1 MSPGVGELGGIYAKG
16 TYMTKTYG
24 PEAFPT
30 PDQIDGFWSFD
41 KMHAPRPITPLS
53 SQVILPTLSQGFTKA
68 QAEYDSPIV
77 TEDKWINYYYFA
89 QFRPHAD
96 PAVVADRMT
105 RYEVTLAEKF
115 PLVGP
120 RWENEWKPPLIA
132 LVEQNKRADWSTLS
146 DVEMI
151 AQFDWFHEHMAHQWY
166 VHGHINFAL
175 LAAAAFCDMY
185 DEIVSPSD
193 TTESYQCLQGYH
205 TRSVDASKALWN
217 LGRVVRNDA
226 TLLEAFKNTPSKELV
241 GVLDHSEPGKKF
253 LAAFDEY
260 LFEFGWRSDAVYDMA
275 DITWM
280 EDPSIPLGALGGYID
295 LADSEDPDQ
304 HLAKAKANRQRLM
317 AAARGK
323 IADDPVRLAEFD
335 KRFEAASYNLP
346 LTEDHAFWIDQSG
359 VAVFRRFVVEIGKRL
374 AAKGSIDDANDVHY
388 LFPNELKSALYYGT
402 THKLSAAE
410 RRAEMAEWAKVAVPP
425 VLGTPPPPRGP
436 GEKGDPFIEAVVV
449 RLLGIT
455 PPMENTDPLLITG
468 VAGSGGLITGK
479 ARVVKSLNEASDVDE
494 GDIIVCEMTLPPWVP
509 LFSIASAFVT
519 DTGGVL
525 SHCAIVAREIGIPAV
540 VGTQIGSQVIKT
552 GQTITVDGNRGTVR
566 IHE

>member
-1 MSPGVGELGGIYAKG
+1 MMSS
-16 TYMTKTYG
+16 KTYG

-30 PDQIDGFWSFD
+30 ADQIDGFWSFD

-53 SQVILPTLSQGFTKA
+53 SQIILPTLSEGFTKA
-68 QAEYDSPIV
+68 QAEYDSPII

-89 QFRPHAD
+89 QFGPHRD
-96 PAVVADRMT
+96 PEVVADRLS
-105 RYEVTLAEKF
+105 RYETTLARQF

-120 RWENEWKPPLIA
+120 RWENEWKPPLIE
-132 LVEQNKRADWSTLS
+132 LVEKNKRADWSKLS
-146 DVEMI
+146 DAELI
-151 AQFDWFHEHMAHQWY
+151 PQFDWFHKHMAHQWY

-185 DEIVSPSD
+185 DEIVSPTD
-193 TTESYQCLQGYH
+193 VTESYQCLQGYH

-217 LGRVVRNDA
+217 LGRLVRNDA
-226 TLLEAFKNTPSKELV
+226 TLNAAFKNTPPKELM
-241 GVLDHSEPGKKF
+241 GVLGQSEPGKKF
-253 LAAFDEY
+253 LAEFDTY

-275 DITWM
+275 DITWI

-295 LADSEDPDQ
+295 LPDSENPDQ
-304 HLAKAKANRQRLM
+304 HLAKAVSRREKLM
-317 AAARGK
+317 AAARAK
-323 IADDPVRLAEFD
+323 IADDPAKSAEFE

-359 VAVFRRFVVEIGKRL
+359 IAVFRRFVMEIGARL
-374 AAKGSIDDANDVHY
+374 AASGSIATADDVHY
-388 LFPNELKSALYYGT
+388 LFPDELKAALTGGGDHT
-402 THKLSAAE
+402 AVVAE
-410 RRAEMAEWAKVAVPP
+410 RRAEMAEWAKVPVPP
-425 VLGTPPPPRGP
+425 VLGTPPPPPAP
-436 GEKGDPFIEAVVV
+436 GEKSDPFIEAVVV

-455 PPMENTDPLLITG
+455 PPNENTDPMLVTG
-468 VAGSGGLITGK
+468 VAGSGGVITGK

-540 VGTQIGSQVIKT
+540 VGTQIGSNVIKT
-552 GQTITVDGNRGTVR
+552 GQTITVDGNKGTVR
-566 IHE
+566 IHP

>member
-1 MSPGVGELGGIYAKG
+1 MS
-16 TYMTKTYG
+16 KTYG

-30 PDQIDGFWSFD
+30 PDQIAGFWSFD

-53 SQVILPTLSQGFTKA
+53 SQIILPTLSQGFTVA

-77 TEDKWINYYYFA
+77 VEDKWINYYYFA
-89 QFRPHAD
+89 QFGPHSD
-96 PAVVADRMT
+96 PDVVADRLT
-105 RYEVTLAEKF
+105 RYDTTLAAKF

-120 RWENEWKPPLIA
+120 RWETEWKPPLIE
-132 LVEQNKRADWSTLS
+132 LVEKNKRADWTKLNNQ
-146 DVEMI
+146 ELLE
-151 AQFDWFHEHMAHQWY
+151 QFDWFHQHMYHQWY

-185 DEIVSPSD
+185 DEIVSPTD

-217 LGRVVRNDA
+217 LGRMVKNDA
-226 TLLEAFKNTPSKELV
+226 TLYAAFKNTSPKALM
-241 GVLDHSEPGKKF
+241 GVLGESDSGKAF
-253 LAAFDEY
+253 LKDFDAY

-295 LADSEDPDQ
+295 LPDSENPDQ
-304 HLAKAKANRQRLM
+304 HLAKAIKRREGLM
-317 AAARGK
+317 ATARAK
-323 IADDPVRLAEFD
+323 IADDPDKSAEFET
-335 KRFEAASYNLP
+335 RFGAASYNLP
-346 LTEDHAFWIDQSG
+346 LTEDHAFWIDQCG
-359 VAVFRRFVVEIGKRL
+359 IAVFRRFVMEVGSRL
-374 AAKGSIDDANDVHY
+374 EAKGSIARAEDIHF
-388 LFPNELKSALYYGT
+388 LFPDELKDAVTNGT
-402 THKLSAAE
+402 NYWDVVAE
-410 RRAEMAEWAKVAVPP
+410 RRTEMAEWAKVPVPP
-425 VLGTPPPPRGP
+425 ILGTPPPPPGP
-436 GEKGDPFIEAVVV
+436 GEKVDPFIEAVVV

-455 PPMENTDPLLITG
+455 PPSENTDPKLITG
-468 VAGSGGLITGK
+468 VAGSGGVLTGK

-525 SHCAIVAREIGIPAV
+525 SHCAIVAREMGIPAV
-540 VGTQIGSQVIKT
+540 VGTQIGSMVIQT
-552 GQTITVDGNRGTVR
+552 GQTITVDGNLGTVR
-566 IHE
+566 IHD

>member
-1 MSPGVGELGGIYAKG
+1 MMSS
-16 TYMTKTYG
+16 KTYG

-30 PDQIDGFWSFD
+30 ADQIEGFWSFD

-53 SQVILPTLSQGFTKA
+53 SQIILPTLSEGFTKA
-68 QAEYDSPIV
+68 QAEYDSPII

-89 QFRPHAD
+89 SFGPHRD
-96 PAVVADRMT
+96 PAVVADRLS
-105 RYEVTLAEKF
+105 RYETTLAEKF

-120 RWENEWKPPLIA
+120 RWENEWKPPLIE
-132 LVEQNKRADWSTLS
+132 LVEKNKRADWSKLS
-146 DVEMI
+146 NAELI
-151 AQFDWFHEHMAHQWY
+151 PQFDWFHQHMAHQWY

-185 DEIVSPSD
+185 DEIVSPGD
-193 TTESYQCLQGYH
+193 VTESYQCLQGYH

-217 LGRVVRNDA
+217 LGRIVRNDA
-226 TLLEAFKNTPSKELV
+226 TLNAAFKDAPPKQLM
-241 GVLDHSEPGKKF
+241 GVLALSEPGKKF
-253 LAAFDEY
+253 LAAFDTY

-275 DITWM
+275 DITWI

-295 LADSEDPDQ
+295 LPDSENPDQ
-304 HLAKAKANRQRLM
+304 HLAKAISRREKLM
-317 AAARGK
+317 AAARAK
-323 IADDPVRLAEFD
+323 IAGDPEKSAEFE

-359 VAVFRRFVVEIGKRL
+359 IAVFRRFVMEIGARL
-374 AAKGSIDDANDVHY
+374 AVNGSITTSDDVHY
-388 LFPNELKSALYYGT
+388 LFPDELKAALTSGGD
-402 THKLSAAE
+402 HKAVVAE
-410 RRAEMAEWAKVAVPP
+410 RRAEMAEWAKVPVPP
-425 VLGTPPPPRGP
+425 VLGTPPPPPAP

-455 PPMENTDPLLITG
+455 PPNENTDPMLVTG
-468 VAGSGGLITGK
+468 VAGSGGVITGK

-540 VGTQIGSQVIKT
+540 VGTQIGSNVIKT
-552 GQTITVDGNRGTVR
+552 GQTITVDGNKGTVR
-566 IHE
+566 IHA